1 MRKQNLLSKKISKQ
15 VSSINN
21 LLENYFNSLR
31 RFILDAKRLRFDKNN
46 KVFLI
51 VVSTIFLILVYFL
64 IPTAYNKELIQK
76 EIKNQIYQ
84 KYNIVVKFD
93 NGIQYNFF
101 PKPHFSSKNLFILND
116 QRKIGDVKN
125 FKIFINFKNFFKF
138 NQIQT
143 QDVVLDKVDFN
154 IKKSDLSFFTNL
166 LKTEP
171 NRNKI
176 KIRRSNIF
184 FTNKDNE
191 VLFINQINDSQF
203 YYDLKNLKNVLV
215 SKSKVFNVPYK
226 LIIGNDKLNEILDFE
241 LVSKKLVLKIENE
254 TDYKKKNDTGNLKIS
269 FKNKNNTFKYQINQ
283 NTLDIT
289 SKDNNRIFKG
299 LIEFKPFY
307 LVSNFKYQTF
317 RIKDLLENPFFM
329 EILRSQ
335 ILNNKNLN
343 AKIDFDVKDVYDFD
357 RFSDLSLKLK
367 IEEGNYNFSNSNII
381 WKENV
386 NVRFS
391 DSFLNFNKEKIN
403 LNGRTS
409 FDVKNQDEFYKF
421 FQIKKDLRKD
431 IKKIELDFNY
441 DFNDEKITF
450 DNLRIDDRSNKKI
463 EEIVSNFNSKSKKFF
478 NKVTFKNFVNDILL
492 AYFG

>member
-51 VVSTIFLILVYFL
+51 VVSTIFLTLVYFL

-138 NQIQT
+138 NKIQT

-171 NRNKI
+171 NRDKI

-269 FKNKNNTFKYQINQ
+269 FKNKNNIFEYQINK
-283 NTLDIT
+283 NTLDII
-289 SKDNNRIFKG
+289 SKDNNKIFKG

-317 RIKDLLENPFFM
+317 RIKDLIENPFFM
-329 EILRSQ
+329 EILKSQ

-343 AKIDFDVKDVYDFD
+343 ALINFDVKNVYDFD

-367 IEEGNYNFSNSNII
+367 IEDGNYNFSNSNII

-386 NVRFS
+386 KVLFS
-391 DSFLNFNKEKIN
+391 DASLNFDKEKIY

-409 FDVKNQDEFYKF
+409 FNVKNKDDFYKF
-421 FQIKKDLRKD
+421 FQIKKELRKN
-431 IKKIELDFNY
+431 IQKIELDFNY
-441 DFNDEKITF
+441 DFNEEKITF
-450 DNLRIDDRSNKKI
+450 DNLRIDNKSNKKI
-463 EEIVSNFNSKSKKFF
+463 EKIISNFNSNSKRLF
-478 NKVTFKNFVNDILL
+478 NKVTFKNFVNDILI

>member
-51 VVSTIFLILVYFL
+51 VVSTIFLTLVYFL

-76 EIKNQIYQ
+76 EIKDQIYQ
-84 KYNIVVKFD
+84 KYKIVVKFD

-138 NQIQT
+138 NKIQT

-171 NRNKI
+171 NRDKI

-226 LIIGNDKLNEILDFE
+226 LIIGNDKLNEILEFE
-241 LVSKKLVLKIENE
+241 FVSKKLVLKVENE

-357 RFSDLSLKLK
+357 RLSDLSLKLK

>member
-15 VSSINN
+15 ILSINN
-21 LLENYFNSLR
+21 LLESYFNSLR
-31 RFILDAKRLRFDKNN
+31 SFILDAKRLRFDKNN
-46 KVFLI
+46 KVFLVI
-51 VVSTIFLILVYFL
+51 VSTIFLTLVYFL

-84 KYNIVVKFD
+84 KYNTKVKFD
-93 NGIQYNFF
+93 SGIRYNFF
-101 PKPHFSSKNLFILND
+101 PKPHFSSKNVLILND
-116 QRKIGDVKN
+116 QRKIGEVKN
-125 FKIFINFKNFFKF
+125 FRIYIDFKNFFKF

-143 QDVVLDKVDFN
+143 QDIILDKVDFN

-166 LKTEP
+166 LKIEP
-171 NRNKI
+171 NRNKLKI
-176 KIRRSNIF
+176 KRSNIF
-184 FTNKDNE
+184 FTNKNNE

-269 FKNKNNTFKYQINQ
+269 FKNKNNTFEYQINK
-283 NTLDIT
+283 NTLDII
-289 SKDNNRIFKG
+289 SKDNNKIFKG
-299 LIEFKPFY
+299 VIEFKPFY
-307 LVSNFKYQTF
+307 LVSNFEYQTF
-317 RIKDLLENPFFM
+317 RIKDLLENPFFI
-329 EILRSQ
+329 EILKSQ

-343 AKIDFDVKDVYDFD
+343 ALINFDVKNVYDFD
-357 RFSDLSLKLK
+357 RFSDLSIKLK

-386 NVRFS
+386 NVGFS
-391 DSFLNFNKEKIN
+391 DSFLNFDKGKIN

-421 FQIKKDLRKD
+421 FQIKKDLRKN

-450 DNLRIDDRSNKKI
+450 DNLRIDNKSNKKI
-463 EEIVSNFNSKSKKFF
+463 EEIVSNFNSSNKKFL
-478 NKVTFKNFVNDILL
+478 NKITFKNFVNDILI

>member
-1 MRKQNLLSKKISKQ
+1 MRKQNLLSKKIRKQ
-15 VSSINN
+15 ILSINN
-21 LLENYFNSLR
+21 LLESYFNSLR
-31 RFILDAKRLRFDKNN
+31 SFILDAKKLRFDKNN
-46 KVFLI
+46 KVFSVI
-51 VVSTIFLILVYFL
+51 ITIIFLTLVYFL
-64 IPTAYNKELIQK
+64 IPTGYNKELIQK
-76 EIKNQIYQ
+76 EIENQIYQ
-84 KYNIVVKFD
+84 KYNTIVKFD
-93 NGIQYNFF
+93 SGIRYNFF

-116 QRKIGDVKN
+116 QKKIGEVKN
-125 FKIFINFKNFFKF
+125 FEVYINFKNFFKF

-143 QDVVLDKVDFN
+143 QDIILDKVDFN

-171 NRNKI
+171 NRNKLKI
-176 KIRRSNIF
+176 KRSNIF
-184 FTNKDNE
+184 FNNKNDE

-269 FKNKNNTFKYQINQ
+269 FKNKNNTFEYQINK
-283 NTLDIT
+283 NTLDII
-289 SKDNNRIFKG
+289 SKDNNKIFKG

-307 LVSNFKYQTF
+307 MVSNFKYQTF
-317 RIKDLLENPFFM
+317 RIKDLLENSFFM
-329 EILRSQ
+329 EIFKSQ

-343 AKIDFDVKDVYDFD
+343 ALINFDVKNVYDFD
-357 RFSDLSLKLK
+357 RFSDLSIKLK
-367 IEEGNYNFSNSNII
+367 IEEGNYNFSDSNII

-386 NVRFS
+386 NVVFS
-391 DSFLNFNKEKIN
+391 DSFLNFDKEKIN

-421 FQIKKDLRKD
+421 FQIKKDLRKN

-441 DFNDEKITF
+441 DFNEEKISF
-450 DNLRIDDRSNKKI
+450 DNLRIDNKSNKKI
-463 EEIVSNFNSKSKKFF
+463 EEIVTNFNSKSKKFF

>member
-1 MRKQNLLSKKISKQ
+1 M
-15 VSSINN
+15 
-21 LLENYFNSLR
+21 
-31 RFILDAKRLRFDKNN
+31 
-46 KVFLI
+46 
-51 VVSTIFLILVYFL
+51 
-64 IPTAYNKELIQK
+64 
-76 EIKNQIYQ
+76 
-84 KYNIVVKFD
+84 
-93 NGIQYNFF
+93 
-101 PKPHFSSKNLFILND
+101 
-116 QRKIGDVKN
+116 
-125 FKIFINFKNFFKF
+125 
-138 NQIQT
+138 
-143 QDVVLDKVDFN
+143 
-154 IKKSDLSFFTNL
+154 
-166 LKTEP
+166 
-171 NRNKI
+171 
-176 KIRRSNIF
+176 
-184 FTNKDNE
+184 
-191 VLFINQINDSQF
+191 
-203 YYDLKNLKNVLV
+203 KNVLV

-226 LIIGNDKLNEILDFE
+226 LIIGNDKLNEILEFE
-241 LVSKKLVLKIENE
+241 FVSKKLVLKIENE

-463 EEIVSNFNSKSKKFF
+463 DEIVSNFNSKSKKFF